1 VARSSSRDGS
11 GVPALALAPVLIAA
25 DSGASI
31 RTLDHELLDRATRP
45 DYHTWLAG
53 TVTTNGCVRPIRLR
67 GTTRD
72 INPGSG
78 EIVRALDTD
87 SLPDGVLY
95 IPCGDRRA
103 SVCPACAETYRRDTY
118 HLIRAGL
125 TGGKGVPE
133 TVSAHPCV
141 FATFT
146 APSLGPVHTRSGRP
160 DGRTVRCRPRRKST
174 TCPHG
179 RRMSC
184 GQRHAATDTCLGRPL
199 CADCYDYAAAV
210 VWNVHAPELW
220 RRTTIAIRRS
230 LARTASAYQAGI
242 VQLSYAKVA
251 EFQARGLVHF
261 HAIFRLDATGPAGQ
275 LTPPPLTADQLA
287 AAIQVAAAAT
297 WFATVAHPAKP
308 KGWDI
313 RWGRQIDT
321 QVVRLPVSGGSPNIA
336 VASYLAK
343 YATKSIEAVGSVNCR
358 ITVDNLA
365 YYGNP
370 RSHQG
375 RLIRAAWHL
384 GSHDH
389 PDFQALRRWAHMLGY
404 RGHFATK
411 SRRYSTTLRAL
422 RQARADYRRRQHPSP
437 TSGPDDQAVITITTL
452 QWAGTGWR
460 SSGDALLALSAA
472 ARARDHERAARD
484 QAQAP

>member
-1 VARSSSRDGS
+1 VVRSTSREDS
-11 GVPALALAPVLIAA
+11 GVPALALAPCLIDTVGGA
-25 DSGASI
+25 DT
-31 RTLDHELLDRATRP
+31 RTLEHELLDRATQP
-45 DYHTWLAG
+45 DYRAWLARVG
-53 TVTTNGCVRPIRLR
+53 IASGCSRPIRLR
-67 GTTRD
+67 GTIRD
-72 INPGSG
+72 INPATG
-78 EIVRALDTD
+78 EIVRTLDTE

-103 SVCPACAETYRRDTY
+103 SVCPACSEAYRRDAY
-118 HLIRAGL
+118 QLIRAGL

-146 APSLGPVHTRSGRP
+146 APSLGPVHTRNESP

-174 TCPHG
+174 MCPHG

-184 GQRHAATDTCLGRPL
+184 GQRHTATDTCLGRPL

-220 RRTTIAIRRS
+220 RRTTIAIRRR
-230 LARTASAYQAGI
+230 LARTASAYQDGT

-261 HAIFRLDATGPAGQ
+261 HAVFRLDAIGPAGQ
-275 LTPPPLTADQLA
+275 LTPPPLTAEQLA
-287 AAIQVAAAAT
+287 AIQTAAAAT
-297 WFATVAHPAKP
+297 WFATVAHPVKP

-321 QVVRLPVSGGSPNIA
+321 QVVRLPANSGSPNIA

-343 YATKSIEAVGSVNCR
+343 YATKSTEAVGAVNCR
-358 ITVDNLA
+358 ITADNLA
-365 YYGNP
+365 Y
-370 RSHQG
+370 
-375 RLIRAAWHL
+375 
-384 GSHDH
+384 
-389 PDFQALRRWAHMLGY
+389 
-404 RGHFATK
+404 
-411 SRRYSTTLRAL
+411 YSTTLRAL
-422 RQARADYRRRQHPSP
+422 RQARADYRRRQLPGS
-437 TSGPDDQAVITITTL
+437 TGGPAGQAVVTVTTL
-452 QWAGTGWR
+452 QWAGAGWR

-472 ARARDHERAARD
+472 ARARDHERAGHD
-484 QAQAP
+484 EAQFS

>member
-1 VARSSSRDGS
+1 VVQSSSHEDS
-11 GVPALALAPVLIAA
+11 GVPALVLAPCLIDTVGGA
-25 DSGASI
+25 DT
-31 RTLDHELLDRATRP
+31 RTLDHEQLDRATQP
-45 DYHTWLAG
+45 DYRAWLAG
-53 TVTTNGCVRPIRLR
+53 AGIANGCIRPIRLR
-67 GTTRD
+67 GTIRD
-72 INPGSG
+72 IHPATG
-78 EIVRALDTD
+78 EIVRKLDTE
-87 SLPDGVLY
+87 SLPDGVLF

-103 SVCPACAETYRRDTY
+103 SVCPACSETYRRDAY
-118 HLIRAGL
+118 QLIRAGL

-133 TVSAHPCV
+133 TISAHPSV

-146 APSLGPVHTRSGRP
+146 APSVGPVHTRNASP
-160 DGRTVRCRPRRKST
+160 DGRPGRCRPRRKST
-174 TCPHG
+174 MCPHG

-184 GQRHAATDTCLGRPL
+184 GQRHTTSDTCLGRPL

-220 RRTTIAIRRS
+220 RRTTIAIRRR
-230 LARTASAYQAGI
+230 LARTASAYQAGT

-261 HAIFRLDATGPAGQ
+261 HAVFRLDAIGSAGQ
-275 LTPPPLTADQLA
+275 LTPPPLSADQLA
-287 AAIQVAAAAT
+287 SAIQTAAAAT

-321 QVVRLPVSGGSPNIA
+321 QVVRLPASGGSPNIA

-343 YATKSIEAVGSVNCR
+343 YATKSTEAVGTVNCR
-358 ITVDNLA
+358 ITADNLG

-375 RLIRAAWHL
+375 RLIRAAWRL
-384 GSHDH
+384 GSHNH
-389 PDFQALRRWAHMLGY
+389 PDFLALRRWAHMLGY

-422 RQARADYRRRQHPSP
+422 RQARADYRRRQLRGTTGGSR
-437 TSGPDDQAVITITTL
+437 GQAVVTITTL
-452 QWAGTGWR
+452 QWAGAGWR

-472 ARARDHERAARD
+472 ARARDHE
-484 QAQAP
+484 QAGRP